1 MTTTRWKAN
10 FMRALVL
17 AAAACMLV
25 TPPARGQ
32 EMTPPPEF
40 LVTQRSAYDF
50 DETLSR
56 IRRAI
61 EAENLM
67 VVHEINPQQML
78 RMVGVRTG
86 GMRQVLFF
94 HPRYMKQIME
104 TNRNAGIEPPL
115 KVLVMESP
123 NGVMVRY
130 EDPVHQFQAY
140 PGLGALSEELRG
152 IFERVVAAVAK

>member
-1 MTTTRWKAN
+1 MAAQWKAN
-10 FMRALVL
+10 FTRASLLTVV
-17 AAAACMLV
+17 ACMGVAL
-25 TPPARGQ
+25 PARGQ

-130 EDPVHQFQAY
+130 EDPVHQFQVY
-140 PGLGALSEELRG
+140 RGLGGRSEELRG